1 MKKVIWWVFISLFF
15 VSCSNETQTIMPTLS
30 ATSLGSPL
38 PVNTISNKLLITPTI
53 SNTPHPVP
61 AKTLTST
68 PDPVYLTEEAAVSSC
83 TPKERS
89 WYSKHLSATYFV
101 NGKWGVV
108 VCSDNGIYTKV
119 ANETLNVVWEIPA
132 TYDSSNNSEPSWYWL
147 PFLWSSDGRY
157 LYMKPVCLCF
167 IDSPWLIYSSGY
179 GLARLSLET
188 GEFGVW
194 LKPSDVGYSF
204 EFSHDETFFAFS
216 PPDLS
221 DVIKIRNLI
230 SGYVQNL
237 SFKEK
242 YIILEYRWTSDNSRL
257 IIFTEEHENNPSES
271 GFSVFVYNVKNDVL
285 KKLVDRDNLN
295 YSFPTEN
302 DSFPRMYISD
312 LTDDILTLS
321 QIFDEN
327 TFQVNIRTGELV
339 QIQK

>member
-1 MKKVIWWVFISLFF
+1 MNKVIVRFLIILLVTGCTTEIQSTMSPVSIVSPAPTSTIFSQSAVGPTDIS
-15 VSCSNETQTIMPTLS
+15 VPRSIPTE
-30 ATSLGSPL
+30 
-38 PVNTISNKLLITPTI
+38 
-53 SNTPHPVP
+53 
-61 AKTLTST
+61 TST
-68 PDPVYLTEEAAVSSC
+68 PTLEPVHLAEEALVSSC
-83 TPKERS
+83 AAKEMA
-89 WYSKHLSATYFV
+89 WYTKHLSITYYV
-101 NGKWGVV
+101 NDQWGVV
-108 VCSDNGIYTKV
+108 VCSDDGIYTKV
-119 ANETLNVVWEIPA
+119 MNETINIIWKIPA
-132 TYDSSNNSEPSWYWL
+132 VYDNSNEFPSWYWV
-147 PFLWSSDGRY
+147 PFLWSPDGKY

-167 IDSPWLIYSSGY
+167 IDNPWLIYSSGY
-179 GLARLSLET
+179 GLAQLSLET

-204 EFSHDETFFAFS
+204 EFSHDEIFFAFS
-216 PPDLS
+216 SPDLS

-230 SGYVQNL
+230 SGDEQNL

-242 YIILEYRWTSDNSRL
+242 YIILEYRWTSDNSQL